1 MDRGDEI
8 VGKLL
13 EVCNKESLQ
22 SAVYSGIGG
31 CQCAELQ
38 TFIPEKGQFE
48 TELIEGM
55 LELVSLNG
63 SVVTGDDGQL
73 YHHTHALFSCKKDGK
88 HEVVGG
94 HLKSTT
100 VLYTAE
106 IEIRPT
112 IGGVIG
118 RKYDP
123 ETNTGFWNF
132 GPNDQDA

>member
-38 TFIPEKGQFE
+38 TFVPEKGQFE

-73 YHHTHALFSCKKDGK
+73 YHHTHALFSYKKDGK

-112 IGGVIG
+112 IDGVIG

-132 GPNDQDA
+132 SPNDQDA

>member
-38 TFIPEKGQFE
+38 TFISEKGQFE
-48 TELIEGM
+48 TELIEEM

-73 YHHTHALFSCKKDGK
+73 YHHTHALFSYKKDGK

-112 IGGVIG
+112 IDGVIG

>member
-55 LELVSLNG
+55 LELVSFNG

-73 YHHTHALFSCKKDGK
+73 FHHTHALFSYKKDGK

-100 VLYTAE
+100 VFYTAE

-112 IGGVIG
+112 IDGVIG

>member
-73 YHHTHALFSCKKDGK
+73 YHHTHTLFSYKKDGK

-112 IGGVIG
+112 IDGVIG

>member
-63 SVVTGDDGQL
+63 SVVTGEDGQL
-73 YHHTHALFSCKKDGK
+73 YHHTHALFSYKKDGK

-112 IGGVIG
+112 IDGVIG